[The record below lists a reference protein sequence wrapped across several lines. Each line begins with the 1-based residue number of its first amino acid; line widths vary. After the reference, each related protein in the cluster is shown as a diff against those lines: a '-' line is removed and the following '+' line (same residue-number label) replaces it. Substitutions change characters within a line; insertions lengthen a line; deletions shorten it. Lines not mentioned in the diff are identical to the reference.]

1 MVDTDMAAAV
11 HTVVGDT
18 GPMDSFF
25 KKICRSPPLL
35 LSYPIVLPISDLLTH
50 IENAFQTLLAS
61 GLLFWFHHAS
71 LRFSKITR
79 NPSPLKNLFIG

>member
-1 MVDTDMAAAV
+1 MADTFMAVAV

-18 GPMDSFF
+18 SPMDSFF
-25 KKICRSPPLL
+25 KKICRSPLL
-35 LSYPIVLPISDLLTH
+35 LSYPTILPISDILTH
-50 IENAFQTLLAS
+50 IEDAFKTLLAS

-71 LRFSKITR
+71 LSRFSKITR